1 MWSSPGSSTAT
12 VTSWV
17 QGRMENAATSS
28 SSVVPSGSSFTL
40 QLWWRGHFLFLLL
53 LVLSWTSS
61 PLHKRQQW
69 SLLIFLLGRLT
80 HCMSMC
86 NLSGSSNY
94 CTNSWQN
101 YSFRFKV
108 TVYCWYPGL
117 LLCLLLGRFFNI
129 TSRNNAFVTTK
140 CSNWKEIIISCITH
154 KISHGVSF
162 FFFIKNKS
170 RWSVAITNFYPVH
183 NVWNTSHQVVLGP

>member
-1 MWSSPGSSTAT
+1 MGAVSLCNFD
-12 VTSWV
+12 
-17 QGRMENAATSS
+17 EEATSS
-28 SSVVPSGSSFTL
+28 SCCCWF
-40 QLWWRGHFLFLLL
+40 FLGLLL
-53 LVLSWTSS
+53 LCIKDNSEACLYFF
-61 PLHKRQQW
+61 LGG
-69 SLLIFLLGRLT
+69 SLIACLCATYLAAQIIAPTVDR
-80 HCMSMC
+80 
-86 NLSGSSNY
+86 
-94 CTNSWQN
+94 N

-108 TVYCWYPGL
+108 TVYYWYPGL